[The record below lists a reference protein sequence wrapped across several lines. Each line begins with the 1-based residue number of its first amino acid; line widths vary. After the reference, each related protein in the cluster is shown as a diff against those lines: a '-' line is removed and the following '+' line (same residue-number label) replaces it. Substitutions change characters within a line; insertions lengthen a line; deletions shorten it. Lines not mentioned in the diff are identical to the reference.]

1 MRLVFALICARALAL
16 PHTRG
21 RSLEPGDLERGLFST
36 WPKCCHCGEKTGRS
50 MKESGCWKDAG
61 LAQDAKNPLK
71 KESCEETCADYGGN
85 HGIFWPNGMRK
96 VHISCAEFYKR
107 HATQN
112 NEWFTNWRKGGGK
125 ICRPAMEP
133 ATTAPD
139 EDEDEPEE
147 EAALPSLAQIRP
159 KLALLVAAHDGG
171 ALSERLFVEAQR
183 ELILG

>member
-36 WPKCCHCGEKTGRS
+36 WPKCCHCGP
-50 MKESGCWKDAG
+50 KESQNLMARLGCWKDAD
-61 LAQDAKNPLK
+61 LAQDAKNPAK
-71 KESCEETCADYGGN
+71 KESCKDTCAEHGGN
-85 HGIFWPNGMRK
+85 HGIWWPNMMRK
-96 VHISCAEFYKR
+96 FHISCAEFYKR
-107 HATQN
+107 RDWPKTR
-112 NEWFTNWRKGGGK
+112 WDTDWRKGGGK

-139 EDEDEPEE
+139 EDEDEAEE
-147 EAALPSLAQIRP
+147 EVPVVDER

-183 ELILG
+183 ELISG